1 MAHATDSSSAH
12 TIATKLSPP
21 TPPVSLLPRRRLF
34 TRLAHG
40 TANGTTLVCAPA
52 GSGKTALV
60 ASWLRSSAAVTW
72 PVAWLSLDR
81 RDDSRRVFWGG
92 VLAALAR
99 ADPGDAELAALRLPP
114 RGRIDG
120 LFTALVE
127 LLAARTRE
135 LMLVLDDLQELRDP
149 AIEEDLTALL
159 RHAPAALRLVLI
171 ARAEPSLGL
180 QRLRVSGRLSEIR
193 ADDLAFDADEAQA
206 LLQRWGARLD
216 AVDARELWRRSGGW
230 AAGLV
235 LPALALREHGGDA
248 AAFVAGYGGHDRA
261 VADFIRTEL
270 LAELSGD
277 VRGFL
282 LRTSVAD
289 SLPVALAV
297 ELGGRPDAAELLE
310 RLAHGNALV
319 ERDGRRDSYRYG
331 PLFAG
336 LLRSELAHTAPEELE
351 ELHGRAARWQRDA
364 GDTRAAIVHGLAAG
378 ASQLVAELV
387 AEQWPRL
394 LLDGELALL
403 DEAAEQLPPQQR
415 EAAPELLLA
424 RAAARA
430 AAGDEGAAA
439 LLLAQSDAARQ
450 AHQAGGPA
458 RDSDASRAQPRPR
471 PAGPAR
477 GHAIVELLLG
487 RVRGEVDRTTRAGA
501 ILAAAARE
509 LARGGPRD
517 DDAATAD
524 GLRVLALAQLG
535 AVEVWR
541 GRLETGE
548 QRLEAALAAAR
559 ERELDAVALL
569 AQSHLALARALSGRL
584 VCAADAAGEAL
595 ALAQR
600 RGWEGTPAAAT
611 AQATLA
617 AVLLH
622 WERLEE
628 AEHVLVRAERSVR
641 LLGEPPL
648 RAFVALQRIA
658 LLAAAGAWDAAVA
671 QLRAAQAELRT
682 WPLSPPLRARFV
694 AFEGLLRA
702 ARGEREAADLLLRG
716 ACEQKE
722 EQQRRPEPA
731 EALARLRLAAG
742 EPLAACATVA
752 PWLERTGLPRAVAVE
767 LWTTEAIARE
777 ALDDPAGA
785 CAALERALALAEPE
799 GFRHELL
806 AHAPAVRAPLRR
818 AIRVGTAHRSFA
830 GELLELLEQDGE
842 RPLTLP
848 EPLSEREEAV
858 LRCLPT
864 MLSNREIAGELY
876 VSVNTVKTHL
886 KHIYRKLDAPDR
898 RTAVR
903 RARELRLL
911 GPAHEQGAS
920 LAAPVG

>member
-21 TPPVSLLPRRRLF
+21 SPPVSLLPRRRLF

-60 ASWLRSSAAVTW
+60 ASWLRSSASVTW

-99 ADPGDAELAALRLPP
+99 ADPDDAELVALRLPP

-120 LFTALVE
+120 VFTALVE
-127 LLAARTRE
+127 RLAARTRE
-135 LMLVLDDLQELRDP
+135 LVLVLDDLQELCDP

-159 RHAPAALRLVLI
+159 RHAQAALRLVLI

-235 LPALALREHGGDA
+235 LPALALREQGGDA

-289 SLPVALAV
+289 RLPVALAV

-319 ERDGRRDSYRYG
+319 ERDEHRDSYRYG

-378 ASQLVAELV
+378 ASKLVAELV

-403 DEAAEQLPPQQR
+403 DEVAEQLPPQQR

-439 LLLAQSDAARQ
+439 LLLAQAD
-450 AHQAGGPA
+450 
-458 RDSDASRAQPRPR
+458 DASQPRPR
-471 PAGPAR
+471 PAGLAR

-487 RVRGEVDRTTRAGA
+487 RVRGEVDRTARAGA
-501 ILAAAARE
+501 ILTAAARE
-509 LARGGPRD
+509 FTGGGPRD

-559 ERELDAVALL
+559 ERELDAVALV
-569 AQSHLALARALSGRL
+569 AQSHLALTRALSGRL

-716 ACEQKE
+716 ACEQE
-722 EQQRRPEPA
+722 EEQRRPEPA

-742 EPLAACATVA
+742 EPLAASATVA
-752 PWLERTGLPRAVAVE
+752 PWLERAGLPRAVAVE

-864 MLSNREIAGELY
+864 MMSNREIAGELY

-911 GPAHEQGAS
+911 GPAHEQAPPTV
-920 LAAPVG
+920 APV